1 MESITKELTIR
12 DRINHIFSE
21 KNTTSYKEAMKYSDD
36 PKEVESF
43 RVKISNQLNGKI
55 GISLS
60 TVQWVLDIFPDVSA
74 EWLVRNDGPM
84 YVKDI
89 KDWKIYTQGGDVI
102 NASGGSSVNTGAQ
115 TESPTNT
122 NKNDDTT
129 LRELLDIEREHY
141 REIVRD
147 KDKIIADKD
156 KIIAD
161 KDDDIKQL
169 RLEKNDLSTKFN
181 MLLIKGR

>member
-1 MESITKELTIR
+1 MKELSYR
-12 DRINHIFSE
+12 DRINHIFEE
-21 KNTTSYKEAMKYSDD
+21 KKTTAYKEAIKVSDD
-36 PKEVESF
+36 PKKVESF
-43 RVKISNQLNGKI
+43 RVKVSYQLNGKTEVSV
-55 GISLS
+55 GTLE
-60 TVQWVLDIFPDVSA
+60 WVLKLFPDVSA
-74 EWLVRNDGPM
+74 EWLMRGEGGM
-84 YVKDI
+84 YKDDHI
-89 KDWKIYTQGGDVI
+89 AKHIYTQGGDVI
-102 NASGGSSVNTGAQ
+102 QASGCAAVNTGAQ

-122 NKNDDTT
+122 SKDDDTT